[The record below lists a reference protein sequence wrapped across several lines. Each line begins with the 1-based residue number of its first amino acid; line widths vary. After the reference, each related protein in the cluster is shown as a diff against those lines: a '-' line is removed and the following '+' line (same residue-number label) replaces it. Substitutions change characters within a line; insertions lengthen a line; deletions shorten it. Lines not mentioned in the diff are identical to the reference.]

1 MAFRNNNMVYYETYY
16 KGGINMNN
24 RELLVKQIEREQK
37 FCDAQEVDS
46 EAYDRSFDRL
56 IKLRKEF
63 ADLDKVEADNVR
75 KEREMADCKKDRF
88 AKNTIEVVKI
98 VGTGIIM
105 PCIGFVVVTAFEK
118 DDSFT
123 SSLKRVVEAFVPK
136 KLN

>member
-1 MAFRNNNMVYYETYY
+1 
-16 KGGINMNN
+16 MNN

-56 IKLRKEF
+56 IKLRKEL